1 MYEFTHILILII
13 SFPFKVIFFIGSS
26 IDKALYKRTTS
37 FDEIE
42 LTDSDKAYLKARRER
57 FTNQNKNKTYK

>member
-13 SFPFKVIFFIGSS
+13 SFPFKVIFFIGNS

-57 FTNQNKNKTYK
+57 FNNQNKNKTYK